1 MNIKF
6 LIKNQ
11 VDLNE
16 NDRACSV
23 SAAKLCQQTLFGF
36 YLQFTIRFCQQVL
49 FDFCC
54 QSVRML
60 IGSVSRTEAECDIS
74 CSQSANIF

>member
-1 MNIKF
+1 MYTKF

-11 VDLNE
+11 IDLNE
-16 NDRACSV
+16 NDR
-23 SAAKLCQQTLFGF
+23 
-36 YLQFTIRFCQQVL
+36 VL
-49 FDFCC
+49 LGFCC